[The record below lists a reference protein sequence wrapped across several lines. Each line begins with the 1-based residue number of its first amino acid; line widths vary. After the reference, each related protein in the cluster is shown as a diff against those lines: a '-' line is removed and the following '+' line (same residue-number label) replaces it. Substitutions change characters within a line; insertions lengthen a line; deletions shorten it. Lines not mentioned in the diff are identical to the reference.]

1 MRELLELLEHDGRR
15 SIKELATMLGRSEYE
30 IEEQMKK
37 LEKEK
42 IILGYNTMIDWE
54 KYGDDSVSAMIEV
67 NVTPQREFGFD
78 AIAERIYRFDE
89 VKRIEAMSPEEK
101 FAFFQS
107 ELSKCIRCN
116 ACRNVC
122 PACSCRKCV
131 FDSTKFDSAQKANVD
146 DFEEKMFHIIR
157 AFHVA
162 GRCTD
167 CGECSRV
174 CPQGIPLHLFNR
186 KFIKD
191 IDKFYGEYQAG
202 EDTDSKAPLTNFTFD
217 DVEPS
222 IVGERG

>member
-89 VKRIEAMSPEEK
+89 VKTVYLM
-101 FAFFQS
+101 
-107 ELSKCIRCN
+107 L
-116 ACRNVC
+116 V
-122 PACSCRKCV
+122 V
-131 FDSTKFDSAQKANVD
+131 FLQ
-146 DFEEKMFHIIR
+146 
-157 AFHVA
+157 
-162 GRCTD
+162 
-167 CGECSRV
+167 
-174 CPQGIPLHLFNR
+174 
-186 KFIKD
+186 
-191 IDKFYGEYQAG
+191 
-202 EDTDSKAPLTNFTFD
+202 SKALLLHAVILCSNLIKKMVLSLMIKKLTID
-217 DVEPS
+217 WWYHHD
-222 IVGERG
+222 

>member
-89 VKRIEAMSPEEK
+89 VKTVYLMSGSFEGKSLKNVADFVARRLSTIEGVTSTRSHFMLKPYKKDGIIIDDKETDHRLVVSP
-101 FAFFQS
+101 
-107 ELSKCIRCN
+107 
-116 ACRNVC
+116 
-122 PACSCRKCV
+122 
-131 FDSTKFDSAQKANVD
+131 
-146 DFEEKMFHIIR
+146 
-157 AFHVA
+157 
-162 GRCTD
+162 
-167 CGECSRV
+167 
-174 CPQGIPLHLFNR
+174 
-186 KFIKD
+186 
-191 IDKFYGEYQAG
+191 
-202 EDTDSKAPLTNFTFD
+202 
-217 DVEPS
+217 
-222 IVGERG
+222 

>member
-89 VKRIEAMSPEEK
+89 VKTVYLIVIIEGKSLKNVADFVARRLSTIEGVTSTRSHFMLKPYKKDGIIIDDKETDHRLVVSP
-101 FAFFQS
+101 
-107 ELSKCIRCN
+107 
-116 ACRNVC
+116 
-122 PACSCRKCV
+122 
-131 FDSTKFDSAQKANVD
+131 
-146 DFEEKMFHIIR
+146 
-157 AFHVA
+157 
-162 GRCTD
+162 
-167 CGECSRV
+167 
-174 CPQGIPLHLFNR
+174 
-186 KFIKD
+186 
-191 IDKFYGEYQAG
+191 
-202 EDTDSKAPLTNFTFD
+202 
-217 DVEPS
+217 
-222 IVGERG
+222 